1 MNILCM
7 DAGTSGMRGI
17 VFDHMGERIYEY
29 RETYRPV
36 YLKNGRVEQD
46 PADWERAL
54 YRILRHVAKEVPGDV
69 DAISFTAFRSS
80 VIPVDENVRPL
91 CPAMMWQ
98 DKRADVLC
106 EQLRE
111 QNERVAALSGA
122 RIHPVFSGAKMRWIR
137 ENVPDIYENTFKFM
151 VAADYL
157 LFLLTGKICTDHT
170 YGSRS
175 NLMNLQKA
183 EWDEELLSIFHVERS
198 RLCPLVPPGSV
209 CGYTTDCLQQA
220 TGFPAGVPVITAG
233 GDQQCGA
240 LGQGVVRPG
249 ILSVT
254 AGTGGFLITNVDRV
268 PEALDEKIICNASSV
283 RGQYILE
290 YSMLTC
296 CSAYDWFRKEWFGEL
311 SLEEMERMLAQTSPG
326 AHGCLCV
333 PYFMGRSTP
342 DWNKGARGAFF
353 HLSEDVTRW
362 DMMRSLLEGL
372 CYEID
377 NGIEILGNYVRPSEI
392 LVNGGLTN
400 SDLFNKMQ
408 ADIYGK
414 KIMRR
419 GRADATARGA
429 LIAALVSLGVY
440 DNEAE
445 AFDVIS
451 EKDRVE
457 MYHPDEKMKRF
468 YADNREK
475 MNLLYEGCH
484 FLEETVR

>member
-1 MNILCM
+1 M
-7 DAGTSGMRGI
+7 
-17 VFDHMGERIYEY
+17 
-29 RETYRPV
+29 
-36 YLKNGRVEQD
+36 
-46 PADWERAL
+46 
-54 YRILRHVAKEVPGDV
+54 
-69 DAISFTAFRSS
+69 
-80 VIPVDENVRPL
+80 
-91 CPAMMWQ
+91 
-98 DKRADVLC
+98 C
-106 EQLRE
+106 EQMRE

-137 ENVPDIYENTFKFM
+137 ENVPDIYAKTFKFM

-175 NLMNLQKA
+175 NLMNLRKA

-311 SLEEMERMLAQTSPG
+311 SLEEMERMLAQTPPG

-400 SDLFNKMQ
+400 SDLFNKM
-408 ADIYGK
+408 
-414 KIMRR
+414 
-419 GRADATARGA
+419 
-429 LIAALVSLGVY
+429 
-440 DNEAE
+440 
-445 AFDVIS
+445 
-451 EKDRVE
+451 
-457 MYHPDEKMKRF
+457 
-468 YADNREK
+468 
-475 MNLLYEGCH
+475 
-484 FLEETVR
+484 